1 LELHKQGIG
10 VSAILRHIRSTQ
22 DKDGNNYRIGP
33 TSVYQI
39 IAEHRKAAKFV
50 NSSEMCS

>member
-1 LELHKQGIG
+1 MG
-10 VSAILRHIRSTQ
+10 VSAILRQIRSTQ

-39 IAEHRKAAKFV
+39 IAESRKAGFV
-50 NSSEMCS
+50 NGGAIRR